1 MCQRKSRMMYLNKT
15 CLPLGL
21 LLHFVSGLR
30 GSVAVDNQGNICP
43 DNRSGRYLL
52 KNWHLV
58 KKKLTFGLKKKIDI
72 WRFKP
77 SIDISH
83 QFPVEWNVKAWRVI
97 YALLNSW
104 KNQPDMCIFDPT
116 IAATDVSRS
125 LSLTTNFRVPV

>member
-1 MCQRKSRMMYLNKT
+1 MYLNKT

-21 LLHFVSGLR
+21 LLRFVSGLR

-43 DNRSGRYLL
+43 DNRSGRYLS
-52 KNWHLV
+52 
-58 KKKLTFGLKKKIDI
+58 KKIDIWLKKIDI

-83 QFPVEWNVKAWRVI
+83 QFPVEWNEKAWRVI
-97 YALLNSW
+97 YALLNLW
-104 KNQPDMCIFDPT
+104 KNQPDMRIFDPT

>member
-1 MCQRKSRMMYLNKT
+1 MYLNKT
-15 CLPLGL
+15 FLPLGL

-30 GSVAVDNQGNICP
+30 GSVAADNQGNICP

-52 KNWHLV
+52 K
-58 KKKLTFGLKKKIDI
+58 KIDI

-77 SIDISH
+77 SIDISY
-83 QFPVEWNVKAWRVI
+83 QFPVEWNEKAWRVI
-97 YALLNSW
+97 YALLNLW
-104 KNQPDMCIFDPT
+104 KNQPDMRIFDPT